1 MQQNKLLK
9 LASKG
14 DKKALQQ
21 LYHQYAKTSYYLCCY
36 FLKSEQAAAEAT
48 VTVFSQVFAA
58 TVGQPVLNEQLFK
71 ALVLGKTVEVTK
83 ANIQKNAPTAFR
95 DAEKSAVDGS
105 YQAVKNAAD
114 PTAEEKQNLIKALRS
129 LQNRQCYTLTMLTCF
144 GLQKHQLAQY
154 MKLDSDKID
163 ASLARAKES
172 FRKTLQLP
180 ENSRRELEDQLRAVK
195 AAMQEQTAAATVPPQ
210 VEKSVLAEAQKI
222 AKFVTAKF
230 LKHLAVAAAGVIVAA
245 GLIFG
250 GIALFKNSNNAANA
264 DITSNADISSS
275 GESQNTQGSSENQS
289 TQGSSENQSTQSV
302 NATNQSS
309 TTEPE
314 FKATKHAQIEI
325 KNYGTIS
332 LELYGEEAP
341 ITVNNFVKLANGGF
355 YNGLTFHRIISGFM
369 IQGGDPNGD
378 GTGGS
383 TENIKGEFSQNG
395 VQNRILHTRGTISMA
410 RSSENDSASSQFFI
424 MQQDATHLDG
434 AYAAFGRVTSGLEIV
449 DKICENTPVTDSNGT
464 VTAENQPVITSI
476 KITD

>member
-195 AAMQEQTAAATVPPQ
+195 AAMQEQAAAATVPPQ

-245 GLIFG
+245 GLVFG
-250 GIALFKNSNNAANA
+250 GIALFKNSNN
-264 DITSNADISSS
+264 SSDYDAS
-275 GESQNTQGSSENQS
+275 SAESQSA
-289 TQGSSENQSTQSV
+289 QGSSENQSTQSV

-314 FKATKHAQIEI
+314 FKATKHAQIKI

-341 ITVNNFVKLANGGF
+341 ITVNNFVKLANEGF

-449 DKICENTPVTDSNGT
+449 DKICKNTPVTDSNGT

>member
-48 VTVFSQVFAA
+48 VRVFSQVFAA

-245 GLIFG
+245 GLVFG

-264 DITSNADISSS
+264 DITSS
-275 GESQNTQGSSENQS
+275 GESQN

-341 ITVNNFVKLANGGF
+341 ITVNNFVKLANEGF

>member
-195 AAMQEQTAAATVPPQ
+195 AAMQEQAAAATVPPQ

-245 GLIFG
+245 GLVFG
-250 GIALFKNSNNAANA
+250 GIALFKNSNNSA
-264 DITSNADISSS
+264 DYDDSSA
-275 GESQNTQGSSENQS
+275 ESQSA
-289 TQGSSENQSTQSV
+289 QGSSENQSTQSV

-325 KNYGTIS
+325 KNYGIIS

-341 ITVNNFVKLANGGF
+341 TTVNNFVKLANEGF

-464 VTAENQPVITSI
+464 VTAENQPVITSV

>member
-289 TQGSSENQSTQSV
+289 TQSV

>member
-264 DITSNADISSS
+264 DITSS
-275 GESQNTQGSSENQS
+275 GESQN

-341 ITVNNFVKLANGGF
+341 ITVNNFVKLANEGF

>member
-195 AAMQEQTAAATVPPQ
+195 AAMQEQAAAATVPPQ

-230 LKHLAVAAAGVIVAA
+230 LKHLAVAAAGVMVAA
-245 GLIFG
+245 GLVFG
-250 GIALFKNSNNAANA
+250 GIALFKNSNNSA
-264 DITSNADISSS
+264 DYDASSA
-275 GESQNTQGSSENQS
+275 ENQS
-289 TQGSSENQSTQSV
+289 AQGSSENQSTQSV

-341 ITVNNFVKLANGGF
+341 ITVNNFVKLANEGF

-464 VTAENQPVITSI
+464 VTAENQPVITSV

>member
-21 LYHQYAKTSYYLCCY
+21 LYYQYAKTSYYLCCY

-195 AAMQEQTAAATVPPQ
+195 AAMQEQAAAATVPPQ

-222 AKFVTAKF
+222 AKFVTTKF

-245 GLIFG
+245 GLVFG
-250 GIALFKNSNNAANA
+250 GIALFKNSNNSA
-264 DITSNADISSS
+264 DYDASSAENQS
-275 GESQNTQGSSENQS
+275 AQGSSES
-289 TQGSSENQSTQSV
+289 QSTQSV

-341 ITVNNFVKLANGGF
+341 ITVNNFVKLANEGF

-464 VTAENQPVITSI
+464 VTAENQPVITSV

>member
-195 AAMQEQTAAATVPPQ
+195 AAMQEQAAAATVPPQ

-245 GLIFG
+245 GLVFG
-250 GIALFKNSNNAANA
+250 GIALFKNSNNEANA
-264 DITSNADISSS
+264 DITSS

-289 TQGSSENQSTQSV
+289 TQSV
-302 NATNQSS
+302 NATKQSS

-341 ITVNNFVKLANGGF
+341 ITVNNFVKLANEGF

-464 VTAENQPVITSI
+464 VTAENQPVITSV

>member
-195 AAMQEQTAAATVPPQ
+195 AAMQEQAAAATVPPQ

-230 LKHLAVAAAGVIVAA
+230 LKHLAVAAAGVMVAA
-245 GLIFG
+245 GLVFG
-250 GIALFKNSNNAANA
+250 GIALFKNSNN
-264 DITSNADISSS
+264 SSDYDAS
-275 GESQNTQGSSENQS
+275 SAESQSA
-289 TQGSSENQSTQSV
+289 QGSSENQSTQSV

-341 ITVNNFVKLANGGF
+341 TTVNNFVKLANEGF

-464 VTAENQPVITSI
+464 VTAENQPVITSV

>member
-36 FLKSEQAAAEAT
+36 FLKSEQAAAEVT

-195 AAMQEQTAAATVPPQ
+195 AAMQEQAAAATVPPQ

-245 GLIFG
+245 GLVFG
-250 GIALFKNSNNAANA
+250 GIALFKNSNNSA
-264 DITSNADISSS
+264 DYDASSA
-275 GESQNTQGSSENQS
+275 ESQSA
-289 TQGSSENQSTQSV
+289 QGSSENQSTQSV

-341 ITVNNFVKLANGGF
+341 ITVNNFVKLANEGF

>member
-21 LYHQYAKTSYYLCCY
+21 LYYQYAKTSYYLCCY

-195 AAMQEQTAAATVPPQ
+195 AAMQEQAAAATVPPQ

-230 LKHLAVAAAGVIVAA
+230 FKHLAVAAAGVIVAA
-245 GLIFG
+245 GLVFG
-250 GIALFKNSNNAANA
+250 GIALFKNSNNSA
-264 DITSNADISSS
+264 DYEDSSA
-275 GESQNTQGSSENQS
+275 ESQSA
-289 TQGSSENQSTQSV
+289 QGSSENQSTQSV
-302 NATNQSS
+302 HAANQSS

-341 ITVNNFVKLANGGF
+341 ITVNNFVKLANEGF

-424 MQQDATHLDG
+424 MHQDATHLDG

>member
-195 AAMQEQTAAATVPPQ
+195 AAMQEQAAAATVPPQ

-230 LKHLAVAAAGVIVAA
+230 FKHLAVAAAGVIVAA
-245 GLIFG
+245 GLVFG
-250 GIALFKNSNNAANA
+250 GIALFKNSNN
-264 DITSNADISSS
+264 SSDYEDS
-275 GESQNTQGSSENQS
+275 SAKSQSA
-289 TQGSSENQSTQSV
+289 QGSSENQSTQSV
-302 NATNQSS
+302 HATNQSS
-309 TTEPE
+309 TTGPE

-341 ITVNNFVKLANGGF
+341 ITVNNFAKLANEGF

>member
-195 AAMQEQTAAATVPPQ
+195 AAMQEQAAAATVPPQ

-245 GLIFG
+245 GLVFG

-264 DITSNADISSS
+264 AADADNTSS
-275 GESQNTQGSSENQS
+275 GESRN

-341 ITVNNFVKLANGGF
+341 ITVNNFVKLANEGF

-424 MQQDATHLDG
+424 MQQNATHLDG

-464 VTAENQPVITSI
+464 VTAENQPVITSV

>member
-195 AAMQEQTAAATVPPQ
+195 AAMQEQAAAATVPPQ

-230 LKHLAVAAAGVIVAA
+230 LKHLAVAAAGVMVAA
-245 GLIFG
+245 GLVFG
-250 GIALFKNSNNAANA
+250 GIALFKNSNNAADA
-264 DITSNADISSS
+264 DNTSS
-275 GESQNTQGSSENQS
+275 GESQNN
-289 TQGSSENQSTQSV
+289 QGSSENQSTQSV
-302 NATNQSS
+302 HATNQSS

-314 FKATKHAQIEI
+314 FKATKHAQIAI

-341 ITVNNFVKLANGGF
+341 ITVNNFVKLANEGF

-464 VTAENQPVITSI
+464 VTAENQPVITSVKI
-476 KITD
+476 KD

>member
-230 LKHLAVAAAGVIVAA
+230 LKHLTVAAAGVIVAA

-264 DITSNADISSS
+264 DITSS
-275 GESQNTQGSSENQS
+275 GESQS

-309 TTEPE
+309 TTKPE

-341 ITVNNFVKLANGGF
+341 ITVNNFVKLANEGF

>member
-172 FRKTLQLP
+172 FR
-180 ENSRRELEDQLRAVK
+180 
-195 AAMQEQTAAATVPPQ
+195 
-210 VEKSVLAEAQKI
+210 
-222 AKFVTAKF
+222 
-230 LKHLAVAAAGVIVAA
+230 
-245 GLIFG
+245 
-250 GIALFKNSNNAANA
+250 
-264 DITSNADISSS
+264 
-275 GESQNTQGSSENQS
+275 
-289 TQGSSENQSTQSV
+289 
-302 NATNQSS
+302 
-309 TTEPE
+309 
-314 FKATKHAQIEI
+314 
-325 KNYGTIS
+325 
-332 LELYGEEAP
+332 
-341 ITVNNFVKLANGGF
+341 
-355 YNGLTFHRIISGFM
+355 
-369 IQGGDPNGD
+369 
-378 GTGGS
+378 
-383 TENIKGEFSQNG
+383 
-395 VQNRILHTRGTISMA
+395 
-410 RSSENDSASSQFFI
+410 
-424 MQQDATHLDG
+424 
-434 AYAAFGRVTSGLEIV
+434 
-449 DKICENTPVTDSNGT
+449 
-464 VTAENQPVITSI
+464 
-476 KITD
+476 

>member
-144 GLQKHQLAQY
+144 GLQKHQLVQY

-195 AAMQEQTAAATVPPQ
+195 AAMQEQAADATVPPQ
-210 VEKSVLAEAQKI
+210 VEKSVLAESQKI

-245 GLIFG
+245 GLVFG
-250 GIALFKNSNNAANA
+250 GIALFKNSNNSA
-264 DITSNADISSS
+264 DYDASSA
-275 GESQNTQGSSENQS
+275 ENQS
-289 TQGSSENQSTQSV
+289 AQGSSENQSTQSV

-341 ITVNNFVKLANGGF
+341 ITVNNFVKLANEGF

-449 DKICENTPVTDSNGT
+449 DRICENTPVTDSNGT

>member
-195 AAMQEQTAAATVPPQ
+195 AAMQEQAADATVPPQ
-210 VEKSVLAEAQKI
+210 VEKSVLAESQKI

-245 GLIFG
+245 GLVFG
-250 GIALFKNSNNAANA
+250 GIALFKNSNNSA
-264 DITSNADISSS
+264 DYDASSA
-275 GESQNTQGSSENQS
+275 ENQS
-289 TQGSSENQSTQSV
+289 AQGSSENQSTQSV

-341 ITVNNFVKLANGGF
+341 ITVNNFVKLANEGF

-449 DKICENTPVTDSNGT
+449 DRICENTPVTDSNGT
-464 VTAENQPVITSI
+464 VTAENQPVITSVKI
-476 KITD
+476 KD

>member
-48 VTVFSQVFAA
+48 VRVFSQVFAA

-195 AAMQEQTAAATVPPQ
+195 AAMQEQAAAATVPPQ

-264 DITSNADISSS
+264 DITSS
-275 GESQNTQGSSENQS
+275 GESQNTQGSSENQ
-289 TQGSSENQSTQSV
+289 NTQSV

-341 ITVNNFVKLANGGF
+341 ITVNNFVKLANEGF

>member
-195 AAMQEQTAAATVPPQ
+195 AAMQEQAAAATVPPQ
-210 VEKSVLAEAQKI
+210 VEKSVLAESQKI

-230 LKHLAVAAAGVIVAA
+230 LKHLAVAAAGVMVAA
-245 GLIFG
+245 GLVFG
-250 GIALFKNSNNAANA
+250 GIALFKNSNN
-264 DITSNADISSS
+264 SSDYDA
-275 GESQNTQGSSENQS
+275 SSAENQS
-289 TQGSSENQSTQSV
+289 AQGSSENQSTQSV

-309 TTEPE
+309 TTGPE
-314 FKATKHAQIEI
+314 FKATKHAQIAI

-341 ITVNNFVKLANGGF
+341 ITVNNFVKLANEGF

-464 VTAENQPVITSI
+464 VTAENQPVITSV

>member
-275 GESQNTQGSSENQS
+275 GESQNTQ
-289 TQGSSENQSTQSV
+289 SV

>member
-195 AAMQEQTAAATVPPQ
+195 AAMQEQAAAATVPPQ

-230 LKHLAVAAAGVIVAA
+230 FKHLAVAAAGVIVAA
-245 GLIFG
+245 GLVFG
-250 GIALFKNSNNAANA
+250 SIALFKNSNNSA
-264 DITSNADISSS
+264 DYDASSA
-275 GESQNTQGSSENQS
+275 ENQS
-289 TQGSSENQSTQSV
+289 AQGSSENQSTQSV
-302 NATNQSS
+302 HATNQSTQSVHATNQSS

-314 FKATKHAQIEI
+314 FKATKHAQIAI

-341 ITVNNFVKLANGGF
+341 ITVNNFVKLANEGF

-424 MQQDATHLDG
+424 MHQDATHLDC

>member
-48 VTVFSQVFAA
+48 VMVFSQVFAA

-180 ENSRRELEDQLRAVK
+180 ENSRRELEDQLRVVK
-195 AAMQEQTAAATVPPQ
+195 AAMQEQAAAATVPPQ

-245 GLIFG
+245 GLVFG
-250 GIALFKNSNNAANA
+250 GIALFKNSNNAATA
-264 DITSNADISSS
+264 DITSNADITSS
-275 GESQNTQGSSENQS
+275 GESQN

-341 ITVNNFVKLANGGF
+341 ITVNNFVKLANEGF

-424 MQQDATHLDG
+424 MQQDATYLDG

-449 DKICENTPVTDSNGT
+449 DKICENTLVTDSNGT

>member
-105 YQAVKNAAD
+105 YQAAKNAAD

-195 AAMQEQTAAATVPPQ
+195 AAMQEQAAAATVPPQ

-245 GLIFG
+245 GLVFG
-250 GIALFKNSNNAANA
+250 GIALFKNSNNAADYDA
-264 DITSNADISSS
+264 SSA
-275 GESQNTQGSSENQS
+275 ENQS
-289 TQGSSENQSTQSV
+289 AQGSSENQSTQSV
-302 NATNQSS
+302 HATNQSS
-309 TTEPE
+309 TTGPE
-314 FKATKHAQIEI
+314 FKATKHAQIAI

-341 ITVNNFVKLANGGF
+341 ITVNNFVKLANEGF

-395 VQNRILHTRGTISMA
+395 VENRILHTRGTISMA

-464 VTAENQPVITSI
+464 VTAENQPVITSVKI
-476 KITD
+476 KD

>member
-36 FLKSEQAAAEAT
+36 FLKSEQAAAAAT

-195 AAMQEQTAAATVPPQ
+195 AAMQEQAAAATVPPQ

-264 DITSNADISSS
+264 DITSN
-275 GESQNTQGSSENQS
+275 GESQN

-341 ITVNNFVKLANGGF
+341 ITVNNFVKLANEGF

>member
-195 AAMQEQTAAATVPPQ
+195 AAMQEQAAAATVPPQ

-230 LKHLAVAAAGVIVAA
+230 FKHLAVAAAGVIVAA
-245 GLIFG
+245 GLVFG
-250 GIALFKNSNNAANA
+250 GIALFKNSNN
-264 DITSNADISSS
+264 SSDYEDS
-275 GESQNTQGSSENQS
+275 SAKSQSA
-289 TQGSSENQSTQSV
+289 QGSSENQSTQSV
-302 NATNQSS
+302 HATNQSS
-309 TTEPE
+309 TTGPE

-341 ITVNNFVKLANGGF
+341 ITVNNFVKLANEGF

>member
-195 AAMQEQTAAATVPPQ
+195 AAMQEQAAAATVPPQ

-230 LKHLAVAAAGVIVAA
+230 FKHLAVAAAGVIVAA
-245 GLIFG
+245 GLVFG
-250 GIALFKNSNNAANA
+250 GIALFKNSNNAADYDA
-264 DITSNADISSS
+264 SSAK
-275 GESQNTQGSSENQS
+275 SQSA
-289 TQGSSENQSTQSV
+289 QGSSENQSTQSV
-302 NATNQSS
+302 HATNQSS
-309 TTEPE
+309 TTGPE

-341 ITVNNFVKLANGGF
+341 ITVNNFVKLANEGF

-383 TENIKGEFSQNG
+383 TENIKGEFSQNE

>member
-195 AAMQEQTAAATVPPQ
+195 AAMQEQAAAATVPPQ

-245 GLIFG
+245 GLVFG
-250 GIALFKNSNNAANA
+250 GIALFKNSNNAADA
-264 DITSNADISSS
+264 DNTSS

-289 TQGSSENQSTQSV
+289 TQGV
-302 NATNQSS
+302 HATNQSS

-341 ITVNNFVKLANGGF
+341 ITVNNFVKLANEGF

-464 VTAENQPVITSI
+464 VTAENQPVITSV

>member
-48 VTVFSQVFAA
+48 VMVFSQVFAA

-195 AAMQEQTAAATVPPQ
+195 AAMQEQAAAATVPPQ

-245 GLIFG
+245 GLVFG
-250 GIALFKNSNNAANA
+250 GIALFKNSNNAATA
-264 DITSNADISSS
+264 DITSNADITSS
-275 GESQNTQGSSENQS
+275 GESQN

-341 ITVNNFVKLANGGF
+341 ITVNNFVKLANEGF

>member
-9 LASKG
+9 LAAKG

-21 LYHQYAKTSYYLCCY
+21 LYRQYAGTSYYLCCY

-48 VTVFSQVFAA
+48 VTVFSRVFAA

-95 DAEKSAVDGS
+95 DAEKSAVDSS
-105 YQAVKNAAD
+105 YRAAKNAAS
-114 PTAEEKQNLIKALRS
+114 PTEEEKQNLIKALRS

-154 MKLDSDKID
+154 MKLDSEKID

-195 AAMQEQTAAATVPPQ
+195 AAMQEQAAAVTVPPQ

-245 GLIFG
+245 GLVFG
-250 GIALFKNSNNAANA
+250 GIALFKNSNNSANYDA
-264 DITSNADISSS
+264 SSAENQS
-275 GESQNTQGSSENQS
+275 AQGSSES
-289 TQGSSENQSTQSV
+289 QSTQSV

-341 ITVNNFVKLANGGF
+341 ITVNNFVKLANEGF

-369 IQGGDPNGD
+369 IQGGDPNGN

-464 VTAENQPVITSI
+464 VTTENQPVITSI

>member
-195 AAMQEQTAAATVPPQ
+195 AAMQEQAAAATVPPQ

-245 GLIFG
+245 GLVFG
-250 GIALFKNSNNAANA
+250 GIALFKNSNNEANA
-264 DITSNADISSS
+264 DITSS

-289 TQGSSENQSTQSV
+289 TQSV
-302 NATNQSS
+302 NATKQSS

-341 ITVNNFVKLANGGF
+341 ITVNNFVKLANEGF

>member
-95 DAEKSAVDGS
+95 DAKKSAVDGS

-195 AAMQEQTAAATVPPQ
+195 AAMQEQAAAATVPPQ

-230 LKHLAVAAAGVIVAA
+230 LKHLAVAAAGVMVAA
-245 GLIFG
+245 GLVFG
-250 GIALFKNSNNAANA
+250 GIALFKNSNNSA
-264 DITSNADISSS
+264 DYDASSA
-275 GESQNTQGSSENQS
+275 ENQS
-289 TQGSSENQSTQSV
+289 AQGSSENQSTQSV

-341 ITVNNFVKLANGGF
+341 ITVNNFVKLANEGF

-464 VTAENQPVITSI
+464 VTAENQPVITSV

>member
-144 GLQKHQLAQY
+144 GLQKHQLVQY

-195 AAMQEQTAAATVPPQ
+195 AAMQEQAADATVPPQ
-210 VEKSVLAEAQKI
+210 VEKSVLAESQKI

-245 GLIFG
+245 GLVFG
-250 GIALFKNSNNAANA
+250 GIALFKNSNNSA
-264 DITSNADISSS
+264 DYDASSA
-275 GESQNTQGSSENQS
+275 ENQS
-289 TQGSSENQSTQSV
+289 AQGSSENQSTQSV

-341 ITVNNFVKLANGGF
+341 ITVNNFVKLANEGF

-449 DKICENTPVTDSNGT
+449 DRICENTPVTDSNGT
-464 VTAENQPVITSI
+464 VTAENQPVITSVKI
-476 KITD
+476 KD

>member
-21 LYHQYAKTSYYLCCY
+21 LYRQYAGTSYYLCRY

-195 AAMQEQTAAATVPPQ
+195 AAMQEQAAAATVPPQ
-210 VEKSVLAEAQKI
+210 VEKSVLAETQKI

-230 LKHLAVAAAGVIVAA
+230 LKHLAIAAAGVIVAA
-245 GLIFG
+245 GLVFG
-250 GIALFKNSNNAANA
+250 GIALFKNSKSATEYDA
-264 DITSNADISSS
+264 SS
-275 GESQNTQGSSENQS
+275 GESQSAQGSSENQS
-289 TQGSSENQSTQSV
+289 AQSV
-302 NATNQSS
+302 EATSQSS

-341 ITVNNFVKLANGGF
+341 ITVNNFVKLANEGF

-424 MQQDATHLDG
+424 IQQDATHLDG

-449 DKICENTPVTDSNGT
+449 DKICEDTPVTDSNGT
-464 VTAENQPVITSI
+464 VTAANQPVITSI

>member
-195 AAMQEQTAAATVPPQ
+195 AAMQEQAAAATVPPQ
-210 VEKSVLAEAQKI
+210 VEKSVLAESQKI

-230 LKHLAVAAAGVIVAA
+230 LKHLAVAAAGVMVAA
-245 GLIFG
+245 GLVFG
-250 GIALFKNSNNAANA
+250 GIALFKNSNNAADYDA
-264 DITSNADISSS
+264 SSA
-275 GESQNTQGSSENQS
+275 ENQS
-289 TQGSSENQSTQSV
+289 AQGSSENQSTQSV

-309 TTEPE
+309 TTGPE
-314 FKATKHAQIEI
+314 FKATKHAQIAI

-341 ITVNNFVKLANGGF
+341 ITVNNFVKLANEGF

-464 VTAENQPVITSI
+464 VTAENQPVITSV

>member
-264 DITSNADISSS
+264 DITSS
-275 GESQNTQGSSENQS
+275 GESQN

>member
-48 VTVFSQVFAA
+48 VMVFSQVFAA

-195 AAMQEQTAAATVPPQ
+195 AAMQEQAAAATVPPQ

-264 DITSNADISSS
+264 DITSS
-275 GESQNTQGSSENQS
+275 GESQY

-309 TTEPE
+309 TTKPE

-341 ITVNNFVKLANGGF
+341 ITVNNFVKLANEGF

>member
-195 AAMQEQTAAATVPPQ
+195 AAMQEQAAAATVPPQ

-230 LKHLAVAAAGVIVAA
+230 FKHLAVAAAGVMVAA
-245 GLIFG
+245 GLVFG
-250 GIALFKNSNNAANA
+250 GIALFKNSNN
-264 DITSNADISSS
+264 SSDYEDS
-275 GESQNTQGSSENQS
+275 SAKSQSA
-289 TQGSSENQSTQSV
+289 QGSSENQSTQSV
-302 NATNQSS
+302 HATNQSS

-341 ITVNNFVKLANGGF
+341 ITVNNFVKLANEGF

-464 VTAENQPVITSI
+464 VTAENQPVITSV

>member
-195 AAMQEQTAAATVPPQ
+195 AALQEQAAAATVPPQ

-245 GLIFG
+245 GLVFG

-264 DITSNADISSS
+264 DITSS
-275 GESQNTQGSSENQS
+275 GESQN

-341 ITVNNFVKLANGGF
+341 ITVNNFVKLANEGF